1 MKKAL
6 IVIAVLIVGC
16 GGYLYY
22 DWHTKTNKRAAEP
35 SVPQYSWTDAQGVRH
50 FTDRPPPKGA
60 TNIRETRGY
69 KYVLEWGSKIKKW
82 NRQGRNFRLR
92 CFRALCSPPGHK
104 KTKMLAPTELPWI

>member
-69 KYVLEWGSKIKKW
+69 KYIDQPLVYTMKDKVVDYYKKIKEKLFE
-82 NRQGRNFRLR
+82 R
-92 CFRALCSPPGHK
+92 K
-104 KTKMLAPTELPWI
+104 KKKRTKK

>member
-6 IVIAVLIVGC
+6 IVIGILVLGFS
-16 GGYLYY
+16 GFLYY

-60 TNIRETRGY
+60 TNI
-69 KYVLEWGSKIKKW
+69 
-82 NRQGRNFRLR
+82 
-92 CFRALCSPPGHK
+92 K
-104 KTKMLAPTELPWI
+104 KTKSYKYIDPPLVYTIRDKVVEYYKIIKEKLFKPKKKKKRKK